1 MFSKSDAK
9 LLRQEFWTSFGKSFP
24 REWILYNTN
33 VKGLSFKF
41 YFDTK
46 TAYVA
51 FCIDME
57 PRKQQAY
64 WNQILSHKSI
74 LETDF
79 LPQVKFEECFQVSQE
94 KIISAAY
101 VSIQSKVSIHNK
113 STWQAVMEFLNETM
127 LKFESF
133 YAVYENTI
141 KI

>member
-1 MFSKSDAK
+1 MFSKNEAK

-51 FCIDME
+51 LCMDMD
-57 PRKQQAY
+57 PAKQQAY
-64 WNQILSHKSI
+64 WEQLLSHKTI

-79 LPQVKFEECFQVSQE
+79 LPEVQFEKNFEVSE
-94 KIISAAY
+94 DKILSVAY
-101 VSIQSKVSIHNK
+101 VSTDCKVSIHNK
-113 STWQAVMEFLNETM
+113 STWRIAMEFLNETM
-127 LKFESF
+127 LKFEAF
-133 YAVYENTI
+133 YDIYENTV

>member
-1 MFSKSDAK
+1 MFSKNEAK

-51 FCIDME
+51 FCIDMN
-57 PRKQQAY
+57 PVQQQAY
-64 WNQILSHKSI
+64 WNQFIAHKTI

-79 LPQVKFEECFQVSQE
+79 LPEVKFESVLKYLIE
-94 KIISAAY
+94 KILSAVY
-101 VSIQSKVSIHNK
+101 VSIDSKVSIHNK
-113 STWQAVMEFLNETM
+113 STWRCAMEFLM
-127 LKFESF
+127 KQC
-133 YAVYENTI
+133 
-141 KI
+141 